1 MKVVIPVAGYGT
13 RMLPLTKSLPKE
25 MLPLYN
31 KPIIQHIIFECVTA
45 GFREIILV
53 SRPDKLSIESFFNDA
68 HPTHQRINTK
78 NDMGLAVDIDALD
91 YQISVVYQT
100 EPLGLGHAILCAEP
114 LVGQNDFAVVLP
126 DVVLTRDHPPY
137 QTTDLKQMW
146 QSFVLTKQ
154 SQIMIQEVDP
164 KEVIHYGI
172 VGLHGQS
179 TLEISQLVEKPTMDE
194 APSNLAVL
202 GRYILGREI
211 WHHLRQTAPD
221 CRGEIQLTTALMK
234 LLRHEPMSA
243 FLTKDKVF
251 DCGQMAGYAAAFVQF
266 TLQSSG
272 QRDNSAKATVPKINT
287 MN

>member
-1 MKVVIPVAGYGT
+1 MKVIIPVAGQGT

-31 KPIIQHIIFECVTA
+31 KPIIQHIIFECVMA
-45 GFREIILV
+45 GFKEIILV
-53 SRPDKLSIESFFNDA
+53 SSPDKLSIESFFNDA

-78 NDMGLAVDIDALD
+78 SEMGLACDIDALD

-126 DVVLTRDHPPY
+126 DVVLTRDHPSY
-137 QTTDLKQMW
+137 QTTALKQMR

-154 SQIMIQEVDP
+154 SQIMIHEVDP
-164 KEVIHYGI
+164 KEVINYGI
-172 VGLHGQS
+172 VGLDGQS
-179 TLEISQLVEKPTMDE
+179 TSEIGQLIEKPSIDE

-211 WHHLRQTAPD
+211 WHHLRQTDPD
-221 CRGEIQLTTALMK
+221 CRGEIQLTTALMQ
-234 LLRHEPMSA
+234 LLQHEPMSA
-243 FLTKDKVF
+243 FLTEDKVF
-251 DCGQMAGYAAAFVQF
+251 DCGQMAGYAAAFIQF
-266 TLQSSG
+266 TLQSRG
-272 QRDNSAKATVPKINT
+272 QRDNTAKVTMPKINA